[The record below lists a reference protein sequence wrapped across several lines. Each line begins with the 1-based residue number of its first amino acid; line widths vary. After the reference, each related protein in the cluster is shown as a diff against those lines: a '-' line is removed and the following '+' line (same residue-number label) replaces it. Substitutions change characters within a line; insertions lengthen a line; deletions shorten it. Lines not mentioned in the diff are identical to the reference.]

1 MGRSGLEARRF
12 FTPPDAATKAN
23 PTVRWAMKPGMDT
36 DTLLR
41 TAQAW
46 ADADPDPATAAEV
59 RALIA
64 AKKTADLDDRFNASL
79 EFGTAGLRG
88 VLGGGTNRMNR
99 AVVRRTTLGL
109 ARYLKATV
117 PDVTTK
123 GVIVGRDGRL
133 LSPEFAED
141 AAAVLAAEGIPAWVF
156 KGVAAT
162 PLTAFAVKHLN
173 AAAGIMVTASHNP
186 PEYNGYKV
194 YWGNGAQIIPPHDTG
209 IAAAIDAVGP
219 AKDVALMN
227 EDEARRRGLF
237 HDVKDQV
244 TRAYLDAILALRPTR
259 QTEGLSIVYTAMHG
273 VGGALVVQALAEAGF
288 KHVTPVP
295 EQQEPDGRF
304 PTVRFPNPEEKGAMD
319 LSTALATKVNADLVL
334 ANDPDADRLAVMAR
348 DAKGAL
354 VMLTGNEVGVLLG
367 HYLLTQQKGR
377 EPLVITTIVSSAQLK
392 AIAAALGA
400 RYAETLTGFKWIA
413 NAAIDQARHGANFV
427 VGYEEALGYSVG
439 PVVRDKD
446 GIGAALVV
454 ADMAAW
460 CKARGLTLFGY
471 LEEVQRAHGLFVAKQ
486 FNATLPGATG
496 AAAIK
501 AVMEAFR
508 AKPPASIGATRITA
522 TNDYREQTRVEG
534 GQRSALTLPKSNVIA
549 YELEGGHRVTLRP
562 SGTEPKIKFYFEW
575 REVMASGEAMSA
587 AKARANERLEAMEK
601 AFLVLA
607 QERGLPR

>member
-1 MGRSGLEARRF
+1 
-12 FTPPDAATKAN
+12 
-23 PTVRWAMKPGMDT
+23 MKGVMDT

-46 ADADPDPATAAEV
+46 ADADPDAATAAEV
-59 RALIA
+59 RALVA
-64 AKKTADLDDRFNASL
+64 AKQTAELDDRFNASL

-99 AVVRRTTLGL
+99 AVVRRTTQGL

-117 PDVTTK
+117 PDVATR

-133 LSPEFAED
+133 MSAEFAED
-141 AAAVLAAEGIPAWVF
+141 TAAVLAAEGIPAWVF
-156 KGVAAT
+156 RGVAPT

-173 AAAGIMVTASHNP
+173 AAAGVMVTASHNP

-194 YWGNGAQIIPPHDTG
+194 YWGNGAQIVPPHDIG
-209 IAAAIDAVGP
+209 IAKAIDAVGP
-219 AKDVALMN
+219 ANGVALMN
-227 EDEARRRGLF
+227 EDEARRKGLF
-237 HDVKDQV
+237 HDVKDAV

-273 VGGALVVQALAEAGF
+273 VGGALVVQALKEAGF
-288 KHVTPVP
+288 GAVTPVP

-319 LSTALATKVNADLVL
+319 LSTALATKVKADVVL

-348 DAKGAL
+348 DASGAL

-367 HYLLTQQKGR
+367 HFLLTQQKTKN
-377 EPLVITTIVSSAQLK
+377 PLVVTTIVSSAQLK
-392 AIAAALGA
+392 AIAAALGS
-400 RYAETLTGFKWIA
+400 RYGETLTGFKWIA
-413 NAAIDQARHGANFV
+413 NHAIDEAPRGVNFV

-460 CKARGLTLFGY
+460 CKARGVTLFGY
-471 LEEVQRAHGLFVAKQ
+471 LEEVQRAHGLFVARQ

-496 AAAIK
+496 AATIK
-501 AVMEAFR
+501 AVMDAFR
-508 AKPPASIGATRITA
+508 ARPPSSIGNSRITA

-534 GQRSALTLPKSNVIA
+534 GATSALTLPRSNVIA
-549 YELEGGHRVTLRP
+549 YELDGGHRVTLRP

-575 REVMASGEAMSA
+575 RETMGPTEPMAV
-587 AKARANERLEAMEK
+587 AKARAGQALDALEA

-607 QERGLPR
+607 AERGLPR